1 MGNDDFFIHLLNVV
15 LLTIT
20 NREAA
25 SVNTSEDDVAYCRDI
40 ELMTFAGRD
49 ITGVLPRA
57 AEICNELPSEFG
69 CLASL
74 N

>member
-1 MGNDDFFIHLLNVV
+1 M

-20 NREAA
+20 NTEAA
-25 SVNTSEDDVAYCRDI
+25 SVKTSEDDVAYSKDI

-49 ITGVLPRA
+49 INGVLPRA

-74 N
+74 Y